1 MSDIG
6 KRDVLGHAILPMS
19 SFDQA
24 RSFYTTDSLQVMQ
37 SNLDQGKGATS
48 ATEIVEPYADFLNRE
63 VVHASRITCFDAA
76 DAASAFRYMQSGKH
90 IGKIVIRMPEDPAGL
105 PTATSLATPEFSALE
120 KFGGVIQLALALKDS
135 ELHDM
140 SYEDWQCPLAPK
152 VHGTWNLHQ
161 ALSSTP
167 LDFFIMVGSN
177 AGIHGSPSQ
186 ANYAAAN
193 TFFVGLAKYRHSLGP
208 TAEIGY
214 VSRQSKL
221 QRYFDSLGVR
231 YVHEQ
236 DLLNVVHLLIK
247 HSEDPALLQNSA
259 LLDYPNMD
267 STTKT
272 KGETADEELTN
283 FISKIHASPA
293 MLDQPEAVEFIIRK
307 IDTSLMPMDLKRS
320 GVPDL
325 TKLALFPID
334 SLVAIELRAWAR
346 NRLNVEVEHIEI
358 SSVET
363 VKGFSQLIIDL
374 VREKLRVL
382 AE

>member
-1 MSDIG
+1 
-6 KRDVLGHAILPMS
+6 
-19 SFDQA
+19 
-24 RSFYTTDSLQVMQ
+24 
-37 SNLDQGKGATS
+37 
-48 ATEIVEPYADFLNRE
+48 
-63 VVHASRITCFDAA
+63 
-76 DAASAFRYMQSGKH
+76 
-90 IGKIVIRMPEDPAGL
+90 
-105 PTATSLATPEFSALE
+105 
-120 KFGGVIQLALALKDS
+120 
-135 ELHDM
+135 M

-152 VHGTWNLHQ
+152 FHGTWNLHQ

-167 LDFFIMVGSN
+167 LDFVIMFGSN
-177 AGIHGSPSQ
+177 ASIHGSPSQ

-193 TFFVGLAKYRHSLGP
+193 TFLVGLAKYRHSLGQPASVLDLGP

-214 VSRQSKL
+214 VSRQPKL

-231 YVHEQ
+231 YVREQ

-247 HSEDPALLQNSA
+247 HSKDPALLQNSA
-259 LLDYPNMD
+259 VQDPHHLSLGAIYNNPSLHGMFGSCSIIKNMD

-272 KGETADEELTN
+272 KDETSDEGLTD
-283 FISKIHASPA
+283 FISKIHTSPA

-307 IDTSLMPMDLKRS
+307 IGTSLMPMDLKRS

-325 TKLALFPID
+325 TNLSLIPID

-346 NRLNVEVEHIEI
+346 NRLNVEVKHMEI

-363 VKGFSQLIIDL
+363 VRGFSQLIIDR
-374 VREKLRVL
+374 VREKLKGL